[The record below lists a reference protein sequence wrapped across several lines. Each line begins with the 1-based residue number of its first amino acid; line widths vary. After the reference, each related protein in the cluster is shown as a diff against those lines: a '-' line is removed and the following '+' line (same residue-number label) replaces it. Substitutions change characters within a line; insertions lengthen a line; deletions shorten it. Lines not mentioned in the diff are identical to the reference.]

1 MTTLRHRL
9 DKIEAECNPKDVPT
23 AFISEYGD
31 RDPVGIDMDGITIMR
46 EEGESVEAMKA
57 RTVEAA
63 KAARRDNNVPQ
74 LAAYIG
80 FMKYQV
86 GEFLV

>member
-9 DKIEAECNPKDVPT
+9 DKIEAARNPKDVPT
-23 AFISEYGD
+23 IFISEYTD
-31 RDPVGIDMDGITIMR
+31 RDPVGADMDGITIMR

-80 FMKYQV
+80 FLKYQV
-86 GEFLV
+86 GEFLT